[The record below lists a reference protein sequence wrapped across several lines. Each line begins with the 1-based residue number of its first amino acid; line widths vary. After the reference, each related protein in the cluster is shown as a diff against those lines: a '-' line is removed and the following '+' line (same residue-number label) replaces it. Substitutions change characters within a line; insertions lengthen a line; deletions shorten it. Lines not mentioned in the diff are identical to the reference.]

1 LKPCVRRASF
11 NRGAPAG
18 GRGWRRTTLT
28 ALHAQHGRQ
37 HGRKPCACARMSY
50 RSHLYWI
57 CCSAA
62 LHSGNPSHGDC
73 APHLARRSRRAIA
86 QVASSGARQARSIS
100 PISRWQLVLDTQ
112 IMRDLATASL
122 QLCAERL
129 SFSGEAACV
138 LDTSNAVVA
147 RNPSME
153 ICEMPKLCSL
163 PTVYSRISA
172 RQSKTTPAPRTSC
185 RSLPFLIGTQMVSD
199 PLIVHRRLAEL
210 SFRIP
215 AEFEALFG
223 PNC

>member
-1 LKPCVRRASF
+1 MTPHHLH
-11 NRGAPAG
+11 GATYAA
-18 GRGWRRTTLT
+18 REATRSES
-28 ALHAQHGRQ
+28 
-37 HGRKPCACARMSY
+37 ACARTPY

-73 APHLARRSRRAIA
+73 APHLARRSRRAVA

-153 ICEMPKLCSL
+153 ICEIPKLCSL

-172 RQSKTTPAPRTSC
+172 LQSKPRLPENSD
-185 RSLPFLIGTQMVSD
+185 RSLPFLIGPRMASD
-199 PLIVHRRLAEL
+199 PG
-210 SFRIP
+210 SFTR
-215 AEFEALFG
+215 A
-223 PNC
+223 

>member
-1 LKPCVRRASF
+1 MTPHHLH
-11 NRGAPAG
+11 GATYAA
-18 GRGWRRTTLT
+18 REATRSES
-28 ALHAQHGRQ
+28 
-37 HGRKPCACARMSY
+37 ACARTPY

-73 APHLARRSRRAIA
+73 APHLARRSRRAVA

-172 RQSKTTPAPRTSC
+172 FQSKPRLPENLRSIAPISYWAPNGE
-185 RSLPFLIGTQMVSD
+185 RSRV
-199 PLIVHRRLAEL
+199 VHPRLAVL
-210 SFRIP
+210 SFRIFP
-215 AEFEALFG
+215 GRTSGIPKHLSG
-223 PNC
+223 RIVRC

>member
-1 LKPCVRRASF
+1 LHRWHRRA
-11 NRGAPAG
+11 RG
-18 GRGWRRTTLT
+18 
-28 ALHAQHGRQ
+28 
-37 HGRKPCACARMSY
+37 K
-50 RSHLYWI
+50 
-57 CCSAA
+57 
-62 LHSGNPSHGDC
+62 
-73 APHLARRSRRAIA
+73 LAVSRRSL
-86 QVASSGARQARSIS
+86 VGS
-100 PISRWQLVLDTQ
+100 LVLDTQ

-210 SFRIP
+210 SFRIWTTRRASAVLRIGMSLLAEP